1 MQGRWNLFTL
11 IAILEVVVVASA
23 IAGPNRYGHSDRV
36 ERHLL
41 PAVSTGPLDP
51 VWSPDGRW
59 IAFSMRGDIWKI
71 SAEGGEAI
79 ALTSGPAYHF
89 EPAWSP
95 DGRRLALSMDLDG
108 NLDIGI
114 VGAQGGSV
122 TRITTD
128 RAVDIEPTWSRDGR
142 DLYFVSARRGGFR
155 IYRHNLTTG
164 TDSEI
169 VRGIQPTL
177 STDGNRLAYVARVPG
192 RLGTGGLWTAG
203 RRCIHECGTARSGA

>member
-11 IAILEVVVVASA
+11 IALLEVVVVASA

-51 VWSPDGRW
+51 AWSPDGRW

-89 EPAWSP
+89 EPTWSP
-95 DGRRLALSMDLDG
+95 DGRRLALSMDVDG

-114 VGAQGGSV
+114 VSAEGGSV
-122 TRITTD
+122 LRITTD
-128 RAVDIEPTWSRDGR
+128 RAVDIQPTWSRDGR
-142 DLYFVSARRGGFR
+142 DLYFVSARRAGFR
-155 IYRHNLTTG
+155 IYRHNLTTV
-164 TDSEI
+164 TD
-169 VRGIQPTL
+169 
-177 STDGNRLAYVARVPG
+177 
-192 RLGTGGLWTAG
+192 
-203 RRCIHECGTARSGA
+203 